1 MKPVPVMLAEFTV
14 TAPVPLE
21 VSVTVC
27 VGLDPTAT
35 LPKVRLLA
43 LTVSTGVVVPVPLRL
58 ISISGCLTALLVM
71 EIMPVAALTL
81 VGVNLTFSVTDFW
94 GFNVIG
100 KDAPDIVNPVPLTAA
115 AEIFTAPVPVDFSVT
130 DFVTLEPTATLPKAT
145 LPGLIV
151 NCGEVAATPVAFRLT
166 VAVGFVEELL
176 LTVSAPVAAPVA
188 TEANCTCHVTVCFG
202 LRVSGKV
209 APDTLKLAPL
219 TVAELIVTVPVPVDV
234 SVTGRV
240 EVDPTVTL
248 PKPRLVGLTVNP
260 AVPVA
265 AAASPAPLS
274 EPCAMGFAAEFTA
287 MNCPE

>member
-1 MKPVPVMLAEFTV
+1 MLAELTV
-14 TAPVPLE
+14 TAVVPLE

-35 LPKVRLLA
+35 LPKLRLLV
-43 LTVSTGVVVPVPLRL
+43 LTVSFGACFPLPLRL
-58 ISISGCLTALLVM
+58 MSISGCLTALLVIA
-71 EIMPVAALTL
+71 IMPVAALTV

-100 KDAPDIVNPVPLTAA
+100 KVAPEIVNPAPLTAA

-130 DFVTLEPTATLPKAT
+130 VFVTLEPTATSPKAK
-145 LPGLIV
+145 LPELIV

-188 TEANCTCHVTVCFG
+188 TEANCTCRVTVCFG

-219 TVAELIVTVPVPVDV
+219 AVAELIVTVPVPVDV

-248 PKPRLVGLTVNP
+248 PKLRLDGLTVRP

-274 EPCAMGFAAEFTA
+274 EPCAMGLAAVFTA
-287 MNCPE
+287 VNAPE